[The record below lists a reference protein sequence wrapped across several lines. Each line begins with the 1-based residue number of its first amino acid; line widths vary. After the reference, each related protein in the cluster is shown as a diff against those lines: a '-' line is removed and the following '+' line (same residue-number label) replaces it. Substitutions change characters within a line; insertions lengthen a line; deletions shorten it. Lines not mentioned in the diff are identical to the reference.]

1 MKMIKKTK
9 TTVNTFIWRTNYV
22 TVPTRMNAHY
32 QNLYSLYIAI
42 FTARRHASA
51 VSVCRRR
58 VSVCLSHVDVI
69 LKRLNV
75 G

>member
-1 MKMIKKTK
+1 MIKKTK

-51 VSVCRRR
+51 VSV
-58 VSVCLSHVDVI
+58 VVCLSVSHMSM
-69 LKRLNV
+69 LY
-75 G
+75 